1 LISRVA
7 AIARPRTR
15 HPGIRWRAILLALLI
30 PLVCASGLFIW
41 EGYQVRRDAIITE
54 ARYKSALV
62 NADLEKFVGSA
73 RSVIEAYAFT
83 WPSRHDPHPTDPAK
97 LEHQTSR
104 LRAFVDNRRYFSRGF
119 IADETGVVTVS
130 TEPSLIGKTLG
141 DKKLYQKAYR
151 EGGWSSQM

>member
-1 LISRVA
+1 M
-7 AIARPRTR
+7 
-15 HPGIRWRAILLALLI
+15 
-30 PLVCASGLFIW
+30 C
-41 EGYQVRRDAIITE
+41 RDAIITE

-130 TEPSLIGKTLG
+130 RTIPHRQDIK
-141 DKKLYQKAYR
+141 R
-151 EGGWSSQM
+151 